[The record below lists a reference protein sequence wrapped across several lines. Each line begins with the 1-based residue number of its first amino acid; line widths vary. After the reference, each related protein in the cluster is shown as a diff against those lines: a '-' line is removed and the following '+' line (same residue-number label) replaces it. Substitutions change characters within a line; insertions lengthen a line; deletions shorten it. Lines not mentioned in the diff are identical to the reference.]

1 MTKTPNGRLAA
12 LSLEI
17 ASASIFVG
25 TARRYTS
32 FDLSVGAAG
41 FSLDP
46 LHAKFA
52 LSIDDDA
59 GKDAGGPTE
68 TVKTD
73 DAAGTGEAQAQQQA
87 AESSGTP
94 QADAKT
100 DTGMVGDP
108 SDGQAQQ
115 QADSANAGGN
125 IDGNDTGEAK
135 VVGDPPKDEQ
145 Q

>member
-17 ASASIFVG
+17 ASASIFAG

-59 GKDAGGPTE
+59 LPDGGGNPAETTE
-68 TVKTD
+68 AKGTIVGD
-73 DAAGTGEAQAQQQA
+73 DPAAGSVQQQA
-87 AESSGTP
+87 QTESSGTP
-94 QADAKT
+94 QADST
-100 DTGMVGDP
+100 DTGA
-108 SDGQAQQ
+108 STTA
-115 QADSANAGGN
+115 A
-125 IDGNDTGEAK
+125 
-135 VVGDPPKDEQ
+135 VGDPPKDEQ
-145 Q
+145 QQ